1 MLLTTLL
8 HANQD
13 EVIDSFYNLSNPPKE
28 AMDKHMEKIAEVKL
42 SMGHKYRLARPMP
55 KVKK

>member
-13 EVIDSFYNLSNPPKE
+13 DLLNSLYNLSNPSKE
-28 AMDKHMEKIAEVKL
+28 EMDKHMEKVAQVKL
-42 SMGHKYRLARPMP
+42 SMGHKYRLSRPMP
-55 KVKK
+55 KVQK